1 MDSGHRARW
10 LRRAATALLWG
21 LCWQVAASDGATDPV
36 LPAWQAL
43 VFEQRAFG
51 VTARSRLEV
60 DRWPGRDDGALRLT
74 ADSAVSSNT
83 ETVNLTLA
91 PGDARVLRRTRLS
104 SGRDQRYKTW
114 DYRPAYVLRE
124 RREPRRGAGADP
136 DQWPVS
142 SRRKL
147 DYPAAAGELVIT
159 DVCALLLLAGRF
171 QAGSAETLEVAV
183 LTDINFYRVRMTRGP
198 VQEIPVDYR
207 LSGDDRREHGKRRT
221 RAVTVEYS
229 ALGTPEDK
237 PDFSLLGLQDEIT
250 LLYEEGTGLLVQV
263 RGIAPRLGY
272 TTLQLRQVTLRDRE
286 T

>member
-1 MDSGHRARW
+1 MDSGHRTRW

-21 LCWQVAASDGATDPV
+21 LCGQVAASDGATDPV

-43 VFEQRAFG
+43 VFEQRAYG

-60 DRWPGRDDGALRLT
+60 DRWPGRDDGALRFT

-83 ETVNLTLA
+83 ETVQLTLA

-104 SGRDQRYKTW
+104 RGRDQRYKTW
-114 DYRPAYVLRE
+114 DYGPAHVLRE
-124 RREPRRGAGADP
+124 RREPPRGAAADP

-147 DYPAAAGELVIT
+147 DYPAGAGELVVT
-159 DVCALLLLAGRF
+159 DAYALLLLAGRF
-171 QAGSAETLEVAV
+171 QAGSAGTLEVAV
-183 LTDINFYRVRMTRGP
+183 HTDINFYRVRMTLGP
-198 VQEIPVDYR
+198 VQETPVDYR
-207 LSGDDRREHGKRRT
+207 LVGDDRRERGKRRV
-221 RAVTVEYS
+221 RAVTVEHS
-229 ALGTPEDK
+229 VLGTPEDK

-250 LLYEEGTGLLVQV
+250 LLYEEGTDLPVQA

-272 TTLQLRQVTLRDRE
+272 TTLQLREVTLRDPA